1 MRGGGAGARAGSS
14 RAATGRPHRLL
25 HTAHAPLTRYHPAPS
40 SPAPRAVYINNSD
53 VARLIIKN
61 MTQGRALAA
70 MKAAPPPADAS
81 QAEAAAAELLQ
92 MEVAVSGDP

>member
-1 MRGGGAGARAGSS
+1 M
-14 RAATGRPHRLL
+14 
-25 HTAHAPLTRYHPAPS
+25 Y
-40 SPAPRAVYINNSD
+40 VNNSD

-81 QAEAAAAELLQ
+81 QAEAAAAELLHL
-92 MEVAVSGDP
+92 EVASAVEGPPESSEAAADQAGG